1 MHLDIAH
8 LTHIERDL
16 SDYLRPIDPDPGFID
31 TLSQRL
37 SRSDRTILDRTY
49 PHRKFLSVLGLGFL
63 IGLIILL
70 VLGER
75 PKR

>member
-8 LTHIERDL
+8 LNHIERDL
-16 SDYLRPIDPDPGFID
+16 TDYLRPIDPDPGFVD

-49 PHRKFLSVLGLGFL
+49 PHRNFLSILGLGVL
-63 IGLIILL
+63 VGLIILL
-70 VLGER
+70 VLGDR